1 MDLIITQL
9 TDIHF
14 KEENDLDIL
23 LKRTNSIVGAISE
36 TIINPS
42 ETLLLICVTGDVA
55 YSGNTE
61 EYAMAELFF
70 EDIYDKIISRHNG
83 LYVHFMFVPG
93 NHDCDFGLP
102 ANKVRLSILDSNTI
116 DMNDET
122 TIKTCTSIQKNF
134 FGFVNKFVDKK
145 LASLK
150 WSTVYS
156 SV

>member
-61 EYAMAELFF
+61 EYADL
-70 EDIYDKIISRHNG
+70 
-83 LYVHFMFVPG
+83 
-93 NHDCDFGLP
+93 
-102 ANKVRLSILDSNTI
+102 
-116 DMNDET
+116 
-122 TIKTCTSIQKNF
+122 
-134 FGFVNKFVDKK
+134 KK
-145 LASLK
+145 
-150 WSTVYS
+150 
-156 SV
+156 